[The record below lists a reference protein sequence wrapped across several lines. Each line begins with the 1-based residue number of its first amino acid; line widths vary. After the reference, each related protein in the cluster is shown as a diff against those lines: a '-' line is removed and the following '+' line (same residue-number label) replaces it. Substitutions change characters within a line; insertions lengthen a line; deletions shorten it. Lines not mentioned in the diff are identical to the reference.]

1 MAMNAIETYNADL
14 IDEQYRKWQA
24 NPDAVSRNWQAF
36 FNGFGIAYVETPTV
50 STAGEKDQVI
60 KQSKVEALKYR
71 YRDLGHLLA
80 CMDPLIACP
89 TEHPML
95 SLESFG
101 LTNKD
106 LDRKFFT
113 RRFAKTQ
120 QAPLKDIISSLKE
133 TYCRSIGVEYMH
145 LQDTQERRWLQDR
158 MEPVRNRIR
167 LDAAE
172 KVRILE

>member
-1 MAMNAIETYNADL
+1 M
-14 IDEQYRKWQA
+14 
-24 NPDAVSRNWQAF
+24 
-36 FNGFGIAYVETPTV
+36 

-120 QAPLKDIISSLKE
+120 QAPLKDIISNLKE

-145 LQDTQERRWLQDR
+145 LQDPEERQWLQER
-158 MEPVRNRIR
+158 MEPIQNRPQFGSGEKKAILKRLYQGSVRG
-167 LDAAE
+167 LSE
-172 KVRILE
+172 